1 MTNIKCL
8 LNSSVFIC
16 MFFHLTELELC
27 RSELRGRCVSLQTT
41 PSFTHSSQSLVHTYH
56 SLLREASSRVSTLCS
71 RFYSVL
77 LSGGEICASDRVLT
91 ESADITSVRISL
103 LPLFCAG
110 CHFYWKFCQ
119 KTETDSVQA
128 YHVTGKKQ
136 LQWQTCAPRSSSG
149 DSTAPHLKLYL
160 HLQQK
165 ADIPSYMYRHLWLR
179 RGRRRGNRN
188 TTCRE
193 LCNADAASVKKKKK
207 SAAFSSQ
214 TVMLA

>member
-1 MTNIKCL
+1 MVKKQQQRGLCRRVYLFGTKNSNNVKNRNFKLDQFSIQFSLIQIEFTSISTQSNSNESKSISFQVKKNKNTVIKMTNIKCL

-16 MFFHLTELELC
+16 MFFHLTELELR

-56 SLLREASSRVSTLCS
+56 SLLWEASSRVSTPCS

-128 YHVTGKKQ
+128 YHVTGKK
-136 LQWQTCAPRSSSG
+136 
-149 DSTAPHLKLYL
+149 
-160 HLQQK
+160 
-165 ADIPSYMYRHLWLR
+165 
-179 RGRRRGNRN
+179 
-188 TTCRE
+188 
-193 LCNADAASVKKKKK
+193 
-207 SAAFSSQ
+207 
-214 TVMLA
+214 